1 MAEENDDGGGGAEEV
16 EEEEICEEGAPGW
29 VVTFGDMMSLL
40 MKRDVLTE
48 EETRF
53 YAAQVS

>member
-1 MAEENDDGGGGAEEV
+1 MEY
-16 EEEEICEEGAPGW
+16 IPG
-29 VVTFGDMMSLL
+29 GDMMSLL

-53 YAAQVS
+53 YAAQVSQPQPQPEPQPQTEPEPEPEPEP

>member
-1 MAEENDDGGGGAEEV
+1 MEY
-16 EEEEICEEGAPGW
+16 IPG
-29 VVTFGDMMSLL
+29 GDMMSLL